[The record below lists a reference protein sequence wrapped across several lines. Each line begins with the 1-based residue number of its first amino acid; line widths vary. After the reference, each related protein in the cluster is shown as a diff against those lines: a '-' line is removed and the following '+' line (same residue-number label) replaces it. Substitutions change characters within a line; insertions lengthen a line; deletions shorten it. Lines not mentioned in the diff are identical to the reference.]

1 MRNRIL
7 LQAGGNKEEPRVNAK
22 CEQPGVQNY
31 AVDYREKD
39 ESFYQIRGT
48 IVRSCLEYAEKT
60 GLFREIEHA
69 FPKQQAQQ
77 NE

>member
-7 LQAGGNKEEPRVNAK
+7 LQAGGNKEELRVNAR
-22 CEQPGVQNY
+22 CEQCGVQHY

-48 IVRSCLEYAEKT
+48 VVR
-60 GLFREIEHA
+60 
-69 FPKQQAQQ
+69 
-77 NE
+77 